1 MPLPLSLWLT
11 AWGYVH
17 SLFVCVLHRYAI
29 QLMIAKQLSEKLK
42 EARLSQR
49 RAESALADALETQQP
64 DGTSGS
70 GSASASSSSSSTNAA
85 TAGLAA
91 GLGGRATE
99 YGGPLSQQPLSS
111 SIGAAPPAYDSAK
124 AEVRALLE
132 RANRY
137 ERRIIGLEKD
147 VERSQKEANDV
158 KALLVTLGTVAFISL
173 IALSD
178 ALPEGLRLPG
188 STTWSIK
195 EVADQGYCLG
205 LAMAKMDQFPN

>member
-1 MPLPLSLWLT
+1 MPLPLSLRLT
-11 AWGYVH
+11 AWLCALCSCY
-17 SLFVCVLHRYAI
+17 RYAI

>member
-1 MPLPLSLWLT
+1 MC
-11 AWGYVH
+11 A
-17 SLFVCVLHRYAI
+17 LFVHRYAI

-70 GSASASSSSSSTNAA
+70 GSASASSSSSSSTNAA

-91 GLGGRATE
+91 GLGGRAAE
-99 YGGPLSQQPLSS
+99 YGGPLSQQPPPS

>member
-1 MPLPLSLWLT
+1 MCTLCLC
-11 AWGYVH
+11 
-17 SLFVCVLHRYAI
+17 VCVLHRYAI

-64 DGTSGS
+64 DGSAG
-70 GSASASSSSSSTNAA
+70 GSASASSSSSSSTNAA

-99 YGGPLSQQPLSS
+99 YSGPLSQQPPPS